1 MNQLKS
7 YSIIGIVFVLILGT
21 LSHFLY
27 QWSNDNF
34 IVGLFA
40 PVNES
45 TWEHMK
51 LLFFPM
57 LLYSLFAIPMLKG
70 SYPCILSAYSAS
82 ILLGT
87 LLIPAIFYTYTGI
100 LGRNLLVL
108 DIGTFALSVLI
119 AFYSAYR
126 LSLSNRIQNHS
137 SILCAAVCLLG
148 ISFMIFS
155 YLPPGI
161 ALFKVLK

>member
-7 YSIIGIVFVLILGT
+7 YSITGIVFVLVLGT
-21 LSHFLY
+21 LSHFFY
-27 QWSNDNF
+27 EWSDNNF

-40 PVNES
+40 PVSES
-45 TWEHMK
+45 PWEHMK

-57 LLYSLFAIPMLKG
+57 LLYSFFAIPMLKD
-70 SYPCILSAYSAS
+70 SFPCIISAYSAG

-87 LLIPAIFYTYTGI
+87 LSIPAIFYTYTGI
-100 LGRNLLVL
+100 LGYNLLAL
-108 DIGTFALSVLI
+108 DIGTFVLSVLI
-119 AFYSAYR
+119 AFYSVYR

-161 ALFKVLK
+161 ALFKASK